1 MPPTPKAADKRAP
14 LPRQS
19 YHEKGFAKDWQ
30 RLTRS
35 GRYNMNHLKEAML
48 LLIANAGPLPP
59 EWRDHELTGN
69 WGGHRECHVGGDF
82 LLIYRLDNDRVVFI
96 RAGTHADLF
105 E

>member
-1 MPPTPKAADKRAP
+1 MTSTPASNRKRAP

-19 YHEKGFAKDWQ
+19 YYAKSFTKDWQ

-35 GRYNMNHLKEAML
+35 GRYDMNALKEAML

-59 EWRDHELTGN
+59 EWRDHDLVGG
-69 WGGHRECHVGGDF
+69 WSGHRECHAGGDF
-82 LLIYRLDNDRVVFI
+82 LLIYRFDGDKIIFV